1 MADTQEEL
9 TPIDVIVDNIKITS
23 TNGKKEIDI
32 TDLVNAID
40 INEALFTPILTGVM
54 LITDAAG
61 LLTELPVLSQEKIT
75 FDITKPGSGER
86 AFTKSCEFRVRQI
99 DKIQRVNDITNVYQ
113 LRLVEESY
121 YWNALQPVSQSFKG
135 TIDTMMTEI
144 AESYLRTTI
153 TTDPTSGL
161 FQCVIPGWRPYETM
175 QWLSGRARSE
185 RNDSFYLYTTFFD
198 GMQLRSSRNLFE
210 QDPVNEK
217 TVFSHKQDI
226 PKSSADAVRPD
237 NPESIAESA
246 FIFEVVKNTPTTQLA
261 LDGVYGKTYTL
272 LDSFNKTYEELKWN
286 FDERFSELPHLSKH
300 KVLSD
305 EIKYDGQTIPSYST
319 EEDVYVYSSSAF
331 NSPSH
336 MSYNQDTLNTVPFS
350 TATDRTLGNFVYKFA
365 VAGDKD
371 IQVGKTINVQYNRNI
386 ELSDKDTK
394 SRDDRRSGKHM
405 IGAVKHRFQLI
416 KNQYTQMIEVN
427 RDTMDEDHE
436 YEN

>member
-9 TPIDVIVDNIKITS
+9 TPVDVIVDNIKITS
-23 TNGKKEIDI
+23 TNGKKQIDI

-121 YWNALQPVSQSFKG
+121 YWNAIQPVSQSFKG

-185 RNDSFYLYTTFFD
+185 RNDSFYL
-198 GMQLRSSRNLFE
+198 FE
-210 QDPVNEK
+210 QC
-217 TVFSHKQDI
+217 
-226 PKSSADAVRPD
+226 
-237 NPESIAESA
+237 
-246 FIFEVVKNTPTTQLA
+246 
-261 LDGVYGKTYTL
+261 
-272 LDSFNKTYEELKWN
+272 
-286 FDERFSELPHLSKH
+286 
-300 KVLSD
+300 
-305 EIKYDGQTIPSYST
+305 EI
-319 EEDVYVYSSSAF
+319 
-331 NSPSH
+331 H
-336 MSYNQDTLNTVPFS
+336 
-350 TATDRTLGNFVYKFA
+350 
-365 VAGDKD
+365 
-371 IQVGKTINVQYNRNI
+371 
-386 ELSDKDTK
+386 
-394 SRDDRRSGKHM
+394 
-405 IGAVKHRFQLI
+405 
-416 KNQYTQMIEVN
+416 
-427 RDTMDEDHE
+427 
-436 YEN
+436 